1 MNRITIYL
9 FLAIFFFL
17 SCKKENENPVIKQM
31 SGVRGYQ
38 NWYIDNFRCGLFVPP
53 SYDISK
59 KYPLII
65 YLHGYTDTTT
75 WNLQWYNEPIVSD
88 NPCIV
93 LTPKCPREE
102 IYGWGDSFD
111 PRTSPMMSKTY
122 QMMDMV
128 KKAFN
133 LDKDRYYV
141 FGTSMGGYGT
151 YGVIQKNPGM
161 FAAGYAECGAANIAI
176 APIIASLP
184 FWIFHGSDDPVV
196 PVQPDR
202 DLYKAVLDYG
212 GTQIRYTEY
221 PGVAH
226 NVWDY
231 VGKETT
237 LNSWLL
243 AQRKGSVH
251 IRPDGISNFTVDL
264 LPDNKVHL
272 QWNLPSGSDIAP
284 DNKVWYCRIY
294 RNNVAITEVY
304 NDKNS
309 YIDITANGPAD
320 FEYKITAV
328 NYYFK
333 ESVPS
338 QSITITLE

>member
-1 MNRITIYL
+1 MKRIVIYL
-9 FLAIFFFL
+9 FLAIFFFS
-17 SCKKENENPVIKQM
+17 SCK
-31 SGVRGYQ
+31 
-38 NWYIDNFRCGLFVPP
+38 
-53 SYDISK
+53 
-59 KYPLII
+59 
-65 YLHGYTDTTT
+65 
-75 WNLQWYNEPIVSD
+75 
-88 NPCIV
+88 
-93 LTPKCPREE
+93 RESE
-102 IYGWGDSFD
+102 
-111 PRTSPMMSKTY
+111 
-122 QMMDMV
+122 
-128 KKAFN
+128 
-133 LDKDRYYV
+133 
-141 FGTSMGGYGT
+141 
-151 YGVIQKNPGM
+151 NPGM
-161 FAAGYAECGAANIAI
+161 FAAGYAECGASNIDI
-176 APIIASLP
+176 APIIASIP

-243 AQRKGSVH
+243 AQHKGSVH
-251 IRPDGISNFTVDL
+251 IRPDGISNFTADL

-272 QWNLPSGSDIAP
+272 QWNLPSGSDIAQ
-284 DNKVWYCRIY
+284 DNKFWYCRIY
-294 RNNVAITEVY
+294 RNNVVISEVY